1 MHGGKE
7 GKASFCITRELGE
20 LLDILASSIGS
31 LTNPLKLSRT
41 FKSVK
46 NRTISDKTLKKYIDY
61 MTDAF
66 LIERARR
73 FDLKEKRYIASA
85 AKYCFEGI
93 GLHNARLEY
102 CVNPGHLLYE
112 SNSTRP
118 RLAVFSEVFYK
129 T

>member
-1 MHGGKE
+1 MLSYRTAE
-7 GKASFCITRELGE
+7 GKAEYLTRLLENVYLSDIVERRRVRHEEELAE

-73 FDLKEKRYIASA
+73 FDLKGKRYIASA
-85 AKYCFEGI
+85 AKYYFENIRLPTQI
-93 GLHNARLEY
+93 GRAH
-102 CVNPGHLLYE
+102 V
-112 SNSTRP
+112 
-118 RLAVFSEVFYK
+118 
-129 T
+129 